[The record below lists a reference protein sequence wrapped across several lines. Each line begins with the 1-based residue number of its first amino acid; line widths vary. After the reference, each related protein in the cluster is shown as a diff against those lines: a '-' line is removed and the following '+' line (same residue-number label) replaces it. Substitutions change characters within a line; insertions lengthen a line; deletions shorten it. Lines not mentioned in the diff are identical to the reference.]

1 MNTHLIAVYLFRLFV
16 SVVFVATG
24 VNMLIE
30 ATYQESKIE
39 LRDRVGGTLTLLLG
53 LTIML
58 LLVFKTLQ
66 LMTAT
71 SRSILSSLLIATVTT
86 IGVII
91 SYKLARANRY
101 QLFNKSGLVCLA
113 ITSVLAF
120 VDIPILFKLIGNII
134 DLVI

>member
-1 MNTHLIAVYLFRLFV
+1 MNTNLIVVYLFRLLV

-39 LRDRVGGTLTLLLG
+39 IRDRVGGTLTLLLG
-53 LTIML
+53 LTITL

-66 LMTAT
+66 QMSATTA
-71 SRSILSSLLIATVTT
+71 SILTSFLIATVTT

-120 VDIPILFKLIGNII
+120 VNIPIIFKLIGNII
-134 DLVI
+134 DLII

>member
-1 MNTHLIAVYLFRLFV
+1 MNTNLIVVYLFRLLV

-39 LRDRVGGTLTLLLG
+39 IRDRVGGTLTLLLG
-53 LTIML
+53 LTITL

-66 LMTAT
+66 QMSATTA
-71 SRSILSSLLIATVTT
+71 SILTSFLIAAVTT

-120 VDIPILFKLIGNII
+120 VDIPIIFKLVGNII
-134 DLVI
+134 DLII

>member
-1 MNTHLIAVYLFRLFV
+1 MNTHLIAVYLFRLLV
-16 SVVFVATG
+16 SVVFIATG

-39 LRDRVGGTLTLLLG
+39 IRDRVGGTLTLLLG
-53 LTIML
+53 LTITL

-66 LMTAT
+66 QMSAT
-71 SRSILSSLLIATVTT
+71 IASILTSSLIAAVTT

-101 QLFNKSGLVCLA
+101 QLFNKSGLVCFA
-113 ITSVLAF
+113 ITSVLTF

>member
-1 MNTHLIAVYLFRLFV
+1 MNTNLIVVYLFRLLV

-30 ATYQESKIE
+30 TTYQESKIE
-39 LRDRVGGTLTLLLG
+39 IRDRVGGTLTLLLG
-53 LTIML
+53 LTITL

-66 LMTAT
+66 QMSATTA
-71 SRSILSSLLIATVTT
+71 SILTSFLIATVTT

-120 VDIPILFKLIGNII
+120 VDIPIIFKLIGNII
-134 DLVI
+134 DLII